1 MSVAVLLFVFV
12 LIHELGHAMTALAR
26 GVRAEKIILFPL
38 GGGAHIPDRPKRV
51 LDEVL
56 VYAAGP
62 GANLLVAALALPA
75 LLSNPYG
82 ELILRS
88 TFNPTGN
95 FVLNP
100 GLVDQLLS
108 VTVAVNVLLAA
119 GNLLP
124 AFPLDGGRILH
135 ALLRGRTGERT
146 ATVII
151 SVLGVII
158 GTALV
163 YLGYRL
169 SDPLLGIGA
178 GFIICMSIVA
188 LRSGWQRRR
197 LAKLRIDGLVR
208 PVEDLSPSNRLYVS
222 DGAAR
227 AVQAFAATG
236 WPVLPVY
243 DTWNDLRGFVANEAV
258 QEEDPTG
265 AGPLIAVAELEFAT
279 AQPGE
284 NLLTVT
290 ERIVEAN
297 VYGAAVFGARGHI
310 IGFLFT
316 EDVMGVLG
324 KN

>member
-1 MSVAVLLFVFV
+1 MLLFVFV
-12 LIHELGHAMTALAR
+12 LIHELGHATTALAR

-62 GANLLVAALALPA
+62 GANLLVAAIALPV
-75 LLSNPYG
+75 LLTNPYG

-88 TFNPTGN
+88 TFDPTGN
-95 FVLNP
+95 FIINP
-100 GLVDQLLS
+100 GLVDRLLS

-135 ALLRGRTGERT
+135 ALLRGKTGERT

-151 SVLGVII
+151 SVLGILI
-158 GTALV
+158 GIALI
-163 YLGYRL
+163 YLSYRL
-169 SDPLLGIGA
+169 GDPLLGLGA
-178 GFIICMSIVA
+178 GFVISMSIAA
-188 LRSGWQRRR
+188 LRGGWQRRR
-197 LAKLRIDGLVR
+197 LAKLKIDELVR
-208 PVEDLSPSNRLYVS
+208 STDDLPLTNRLYTS
-222 DGAAR
+222 DQAVR
-227 AVQAFAATG
+227 AVQAFEVTN

-243 DTWNDLRGFVANEAV
+243 DNWNDLRGFVSDEAV
-258 QEEDPTG
+258 KEEDPTG
-265 AGPLIAVAELEFAT
+265 AGPLLAVAELEFVT
-279 AQPGE
+279 AKPGE

-297 VYGAAVFGARGHI
+297 VYGAAVYGQRGRL
-310 IGFLFT
+310 IGFIFT
-316 EDVMGVLG
+316 EDVMSVLG
-324 KN
+324 KE